1 MRVYEFAKNHGV
13 SSKEIIDKLVHEG
26 FDVKSHMSVLGSQE
40 IAFLEKSFPF
50 DKENNKK
57 NNEKKDTSLHN
68 SEKMVVGEFVN
79 ESIRNKAKR
88 PGKEDNLKK
97 SEEIDTSKT
106 YDTKSTSFQTM
117 PVFDE
122 PLKSEPESFIVSSMT
137 VGELAEKLRKPVN
150 EVIVFYLKSGF
161 VATKNQTIN
170 EAMVSKLVEHY
181 GLIPIFPEKKG
192 GADVNESVVKRENIA
207 IAEGDGAVTRMPIV
221 VVIGHVD
228 HGKTTLLDFIRKA
241 HVAAKEKGG
250 ITQHIGAYEASTS
263 QGKLVFID
271 TPGHEA
277 FGKMRQRGIK
287 VADVAILVVAA
298 DDGVMPQTVEAI
310 RQAKLGQLPLV
321 VAINKIDK
329 ADTKAVDRIK
339 QQLSQY
345 GVLVEEWG
353 GDVICVPISAK
364 LGTGVEELIDM
375 IVLQSQMMD
384 LRARVDVPA
393 RGYILEAKFE
403 KGRGGVATVIAH
415 TGSLHVGDYFAC
427 GDTVGRIISLFDS
440 YGKNVQ
446 SAGPSVP
453 VRISGFESLPEV
465 GDLFTV
471 VSKEEYRRKRMQG
484 RKGVDQEVAPK
495 RTIVEN
501 AIKIIIKA
509 DTNSSIEAIK
519 DAVEALSKKGST
531 PISIVLA
538 GVGSVNESDIDQ
550 AAHTGAE
557 IIGFHVKNDAR
568 VVALAQGRVKIQAF
582 DIIYRLLE
590 YLQDRVKQ
598 EEVVV
603 PEFKRTGEATILKVF
618 DIKGVGIIAGA
629 QVKDG
634 ILVRKGKVVISRN
647 NKKVG
652 EGIIESLQREKKT
665 MKEVSTGFECA
676 FMVEGFTDWQVGDRV
691 ECFVEQV
698 N

>member
-1 MRVYEFAKNHGV
+1 MRVYEFAKNHGI
-13 SSKEIIDKLVHEG
+13 SSKEIVDKLVHEG
-26 FDVKSHMSVLGSQE
+26 FDIKSHMSVLGSQE
-40 IAFLEKSFPF
+40 IAFLEKSLMFH
-50 DKENNKK
+50 KENNKK
-57 NNEKKDTSLHN
+57 DNEKKDISLHN

-79 ESIRNKAKR
+79 ENVRNKAKQST
-88 PGKEDNLKK
+88 KEDRFKKNKEVEISETHDLKAVSSQVTDSINESIK
-97 SEEIDTSKT
+97 N
-106 YDTKSTSFQTM
+106 
-117 PVFDE
+117 
-122 PLKSEPESFIVSSMT
+122 EPESFIVSSMT
-137 VGELAEKLRKPVN
+137 TGELADKLRKPLN
-150 EVIVFYLKSGF
+150 EIIVFFLKSGF

-170 EAMVSKLVEHY
+170 EAMVSKIVEHY
-181 GLIPIFPEKKG
+181 GFIPVFPEKKG
-192 GADVNESVVKRENIA
+192 SMEVKESIVKREDIVVV
-207 IAEGDGAVTRMPIV
+207 EGDGSLLRMPIV

-228 HGKTTLLDFIRKA
+228 HGKTTLLDFIRKT
-241 HVAAKEKGG
+241 HVADKEKGG

-353 GDVICVPISAK
+353 GDVISVPISAK
-364 LGTGVEELIDM
+364 LGTGVEDLIDM

-384 LRARVDVPA
+384 LRARVDTPA

-403 KGRGGVATVIAH
+403 KGRGGVATVIPH
-415 TGSLHVGDYFAC
+415 TGSLRVGDYFSC
-427 GDTVGRIISLFDS
+427 GDTVGRIITIFDS

-446 SAGPSVP
+446 NAGPSVP

-471 VSKEEYRRKRMQG
+471 VSKEEYRKKRMHD
-484 RKGVDQEVAPK
+484 RKGVEQEIFAK
-495 RTIVEN
+495 RIIVEN

-509 DTNSSIEAIK
+509 DTNSSVEAIK
-519 DAVEALSKKGST
+519 DAIETLSKKGST
-531 PISIVLA
+531 PISIVSA
-538 GVGSVNESDIDQ
+538 AVGSVNESDIDQ

-557 IIGFHVKNDAR
+557 VVGFHVKNDPR
-568 VVALAQGRVKIQAF
+568 VVALAQSRVKIHTF

-590 YLQDRVKQ
+590 YLEERVKQ
-598 EEVVV
+598 EEVIV
-603 PEFKRTGEATILKVF
+603 PEFKKTGEAIILKVF

-634 ILVRKGKVVISRN
+634 ILVRKGKVFISRN
-647 NKKVG
+647 NKKIG

-665 MKEVSTGFECA
+665 MKEVSAGFECA